1 MEGRFLF
8 AEHEGAYVL
17 KLVGDVRLT
26 LCSTIDQFVERMFKG
41 VTCQSVV
48 VDLTEAEGL
57 DSTTLGLLAKMA
69 LFVRRQWQIRPLVV
83 TDNQDILR
91 LLASMGFE
99 QIFDIRC
106 SRKVDA
112 VADCEPAPATLDEKT
127 THAKVL
133 QAHQV
138 LMTLNQHNREA
149 FRELVDNLCRG
160 ESR

>member
-48 VDLTEAEGL
+48 VDLTEAENL

-69 LFVRRQWQIRPLVV
+69 LFARRQWQIRPLAV
-83 TDNQDILR
+83 TDDQNILR
-91 LLASMGFE
+91 LLNSMGFD
-99 QIFDIRC
+99 QIFDIRQA
-106 SRKVDA
+106 SKVDA
-112 VADCEPAPATLDEKT
+112 VADCEPAPASLDEKT
-127 THAKVL
+127 VHAKVL

-138 LMTLNQHNREA
+138 LMTLNQNNREA
-149 FRELVDNLCRG
+149 FRELVDSLCRG
-160 ESR
+160 EPR